1 MLLLLTWEDLLPKK
15 LQKVALHKNAE
26 MKTEGLSGHPLS
38 AKKLGYARVST
49 EEQSLSVQIE
59 GLTKAGCDRI
69 YQEKMSAVD
78 ARRSQ
83 LALLRKQAEPGD
95 TVIIH
100 AYSRLS
106 RNLGQLLEIV
116 DKFRERG
123 VAIKSLTEPHID
135 PFTTSGR
142 LVLSVTGAVDEHER
156 GQVKD
161 RTKRAM
167 AQKKAEG
174 MYIGRP
180 VKVTPEVR
188 KKIKAMRKEGKSA
201 KFIAAKLKIST
212 SAVYGVK

>member
-1 MLLLLTWEDLLPKK
+1 MARK
-15 LQKVALHKNAE
+15 LQKDAQHKE
-26 MKTEGLSGHPLS
+26 TTSVDFSLLGHPLS

-49 EEQSLSVQIE
+49 EEQDLSVQLAALE
-59 GLTKAGCDRI
+59 KAGCDRI
-69 YQEKMSAVD
+69 YKEKISAVD
-78 ARRSQ
+78 ARRDQ
-83 LALLRKQAEPGD
+83 LRLLRKQAEAGD
-95 TVIIH
+95 TIIIH

-116 DKFRERG
+116 DDFKKRG
-123 VAIKSLTEPHID
+123 IAIKSLTEPHID

-174 MYIGRP
+174 MYIGAPIKMTREMIAK
-180 VKVTPEVR
+180 VKT
-188 KKIKAMRKEGKSA
+188 MRKAGKSVA
-201 KFIAAKLKIST
+201 FIAAKLKIST
-212 SAVYGVK
+212 SAIYGALKKPKK